1 MGHNKNSANRKI
13 HSIDFIKKLER
24 SYTSNLTAHLKA
36 LEEKEARKRSKNMNQ
51 EKESKKARKVDD

>member
-1 MGHNKNSANRKI
+1 MKAGKFIALSALV
-13 HSIDFIKKLER
+13 KKLER
-24 SYTSNLTAHLKA
+24 SYTSNITADLKA